1 MKIRKVTSLL
11 STPQMQESVDYL
23 VADEYVAPV
32 RTKTDSLGRP
42 LIDIITPQP
51 RSSHTFRSRVIR
63 SSKTHRTIQRKR
75 RIQ

>member
-11 STPQMQESVDYL
+11 SAPQMRESVDYL
-23 VADEYVAPV
+23 VADEYAALV

-42 LIDIITPQP
+42 LIDIVTPQP
-51 RSSHTFRSRVIR
+51 RSSHTFRSRVVR
-63 SSKTHRTIQRKR
+63 PSKTRRTIQRKR